1 MIGVAIKGLLGRK
14 LRAVLTGFAIVLG
27 VAMISGAFV
36 LTDTLGKSFD
46 SIFNESYKA
55 TDAVI
60 SSKAAVGSSTSNDE
74 APAFAAD
81 VLTEVE
87 ALPGVRVAQ
96 GSIEDH
102 SRLVNAD
109 GNGIGSADE
118 GIAFG
123 IAASTANESLNP
135 LKLVTGQWPRGDGQ
149 IAVDKS
155 TADKQNFTVGQTV
168 GAFGEGPIQDYRIS
182 GIVRFGSVG
191 SIGKTTIT
199 VFDLATAQSLFN
211 KLDKF
216 DTIRVGAKKGVSDAA
231 LVRQITPL
239 LSKTTQVKS
248 ASDQAAADSSET
260 QDGLNIIKYA
270 LLGFAGIALFVGSF
284 VIANT
289 LAITVAQRMRELAT
303 LRTLGASRR
312 QVLNSVIL
320 ESVIVGLLGSILG
333 LFLGVG
339 IAVGLTALLKATGV
353 DLPDHSLVL
362 SMRTVVVSIGVG
374 TLISLLAS
382 LRPAVRATRVEPIA
396 AVREG
401 AVMPVSRFAQYAVP
415 AAAVIGAA
423 SIALFSYGVFAGG
436 VDIKTRMILL
446 IIGVVLMFVGVAMI
460 ATRIVR
466 PLAYVLGAPGARFG
480 GSAGSLARE
489 NAVRNPARTAS
500 TAAAVMIGLAL
511 ITFVAVIGQ
520 GFKSSFTDA
529 VNTLFVADYSVSG
542 GANGD
547 PLTNKAADAVA
558 TAPGVT
564 AVSQMRSGEA
574 RVGGKT
580 VFVTGVDESL
590 PNVVNMTW
598 KTGSNTVPEQLGTTG
613 AFVLDQYAD
622 DNSLT
627 VGSPLAIQTPTGT
640 TIRVHVTG
648 ILDPPKGGS
657 PFGEIS
663 VSNATFD
670 ASFADHDNLYTFVN
684 IRGGPSEAN
693 TAALNKSLAAF
704 PAAVVETRDEFRN
717 SRTSNIT
724 QSLQILYALLGLS
737 VIVSLFGVIN
747 TLVLSVF
754 ERTRELG
761 MLRAIG
767 MTRRQIRRM
776 IRHESIVTALIGATL
791 GIGVGM
797 FLAVLTTT
805 ALSKYGVVFA
815 VPYATLVVFVGIAI
829 LAGILA
835 AILPARRASKLN
847 ILNAL
852 QYE

>member
-14 LRAVLTGFAIVLG
+14 LRATLTGFAIVLG

-46 SIFNESYKA
+46 GIFNESYKA

-60 SSKAAVGSSTSNDE
+60 SSKAAVGSSTGNDN
-74 APAFAAD
+74 APAFPAD
-81 VLTEVE
+81 VLAKVQT
-87 ALPGVRVAQ
+87 LPGVRVAQ

-102 SRLVNAD
+102 SRLVNS
-109 GNGIGSADE
+109 NGDAIGSADE
-118 GIAFG
+118 GVAFG
-123 IAASTANESLNP
+123 IAASTADESLNP
-135 LKLVTGQWPRGDGQ
+135 LKLVTGDWPRGGGQ

-155 TADKQNFTVGQTV
+155 TADKQHFSVGQTV
-168 GAFGEGPIQDYRIS
+168 GAFGEGPIEDYRIS

-199 VFDLATAQSLFN
+199 VFDLSTAQRLF
-211 KLDKF
+211 DKVGRF
-216 DTIRVGAKKGVSDAA
+216 DAIRVGAKPGVSDAE

-239 LSKTTQVKS
+239 LSNTTQVKS
-248 ASDQAAADSSET
+248 ATDQAAADSHET
-260 QDGLNIIKYA
+260 QAGLNIIKYA

-312 QVLNSVIL
+312 QVLGSVIL
-320 ESVIVGLLGSILG
+320 ESLVVGLLGSILG

-353 DLPDHSLVL
+353 DLPSHSLVF
-362 SMRTVVVSIGVG
+362 SPRTIVVSLGVG
-374 TLISLLAS
+374 TLISLLSS

-401 AVMPVSRFAQYAVP
+401 AVMPASRFARYAVP
-415 AAAVIGAA
+415 TSAVVGAV
-423 SIALFSYGVFAGG
+423 SVALFSYGVFAGG
-436 VDIKTRMILL
+436 VDIKTRMIMLVL
-446 IIGVVLMFVGVAMI
+446 GVLLMFVGVAMI

-466 PLAYVLGAPGARFG
+466 PLAFVLGAPGARFG
-480 GSAGSLARE
+480 GSPGRLARE
-489 NAVRNPARTAS
+489 NAVRAPARTAS

-529 VNTLFVADYSVSG
+529 VDTLFIADYSVSA

-547 PLTNKAADAVA
+547 PLTSKAADAVA

-580 VFVTGVDESL
+580 VSVTGVDGSA
-590 PNVVNMTW
+590 PKVIDITW
-598 KTGSNTVPEQLGTTG
+598 AKGSSTVPAQLGTTG
-613 AFVLDQYAD
+613 AFVIDQYAD
-622 DNSLT
+622 DHSLT
-627 VGSPLAIQTPTGT
+627 VGSPLTLATPAGK
-640 TIRVHVTG
+640 TIHVHVTG
-648 ILDPPKGGS
+648 IVDPPKGGS

-663 VSNATFD
+663 VSKATFD
-670 ASFADHDNLYTFVN
+670 GAFATHDNEFTFVN

-693 TAALNKSLAAF
+693 TAALEKSLAAF
-704 PAAVVETRDEFRN
+704 PAAKVETRDEFRN
-717 SRTSNIT
+717 SRTKDLNQT
-724 QSLQILYALLGLS
+724 LQILYALLGLS
-737 VIVSLFGVIN
+737 VIVSLFGVVN

-767 MTRRQIRRM
+767 MTRRQVRRM

-797 FLAVLTTT
+797 FLAVLTTA

-815 VPYATLVVFVGIAI
+815 VPYGTLVVFVGIAI
-829 LAGILA
+829 LAGMLA
-835 AILPARRASKLN
+835 AILPARRASRLN

>member
-1 MIGVAIKGLLGRK
+1 MIGVALKGLLGRK
-14 LRAVLTGFAIVLG
+14 LRATLTGFAIVLG

-46 SIFNESYKA
+46 GIFNESYKA

-60 SSKAAVGSSTSNDE
+60 SSKAVVGSDTGSE
-74 APAFAAD
+74 APAFGDD
-81 VLTEVE
+81 VLSQVQ

-96 GSIEDH
+96 GSIEDKT
-102 SRLVNAD
+102 RLVDSDGDAIGNA
-109 GNGIGSADE
+109 GE

-123 IAASTANESLNP
+123 IPPSADQSLNP
-135 LKLVTGQWPRGDGQ
+135 LKLVTGQWPQGDGQ

-155 TADKQNFTVGQTV
+155 TADKEHFRVGQTV
-168 GAFGEGPIQDYRIS
+168 GAFGEGPIRDYRIS

-199 VFDLATAQSLFN
+199 VFDLATAQTLFDKVG
-211 KLDKF
+211 KL
-216 DTIRVGAKKGVSDAA
+216 DTIRVGANPGVSDAE
-231 LVRQITPL
+231 LVKQITPL
-239 LSKTTQVKS
+239 LSQTTQVKS
-248 ASDQAAADSSET
+248 ATAQAAADSSET

-303 LRTLGASRR
+303 LRTLGATRR
-312 QVLNSVIL
+312 QILGSVIL
-320 ESVIVGLLGSILG
+320 ESVVVGLLGSVIG

-339 IAVGLTALLKATGV
+339 IAAGLTALLKATGV

-362 SMRTVVVSIGVG
+362 SMRTIVVSLGVG
-374 TLISLLAS
+374 TLIALLAS

-401 AVMPVSRFAQYAVP
+401 AVMPASRFARYAVP
-415 AAAVIGAA
+415 TSAVVGTA
-423 SIALFSYGVFAGG
+423 SIALFSYGVFASD
-436 VDIKTRMILL
+436 VDIKTRMVTLVA
-446 IIGVVLMFVGVAMI
+446 GVLLMFVGVAMI

-466 PLAYVLGAPGARFG
+466 PLAFVLGAPGARFG
-480 GSAGSLARE
+480 GSAGKLARE
-489 NAVRNPARTAS
+489 NAVRNPSRTAS

-520 GFKSSFTDA
+520 GLKSSFSDA
-529 VNTLFVADYSVSG
+529 VNTLFVADYSVSA

-547 PLTNKAADAVA
+547 PLTSKAADAVA
-558 TAPGVT
+558 TAPGVS

-574 RVGGKT
+574 KVGGKT
-580 VFVTGVDESL
+580 IFVTGVDASL
-590 PNVVNMTW
+590 TKVVDVEW
-598 KTGSNTVPEQLGTTG
+598 KSGSNAVPAELGTTG
-613 AFVLDQYAD
+613 AFVVERYAD
-622 DNSLT
+622 DNSLK
-627 VGSPLAIQTPTGT
+627 VGSPLAIETPTGQV
-640 TIRVHVTG
+640 IRVHVTG
-648 ILDPPKGGS
+648 IVDPPKGGS
-657 PFGEIS
+657 PFGEVSI
-663 VSNATFD
+663 SNAAFD
-670 ASFADHDNLYTFVN
+670 ASFANHDNEFTFVN
-684 IRGGPSEAN
+684 VDGGPSEAN
-693 TAALNKSLAAF
+693 TAVLEKSLAGF
-704 PAAVVETRDEFRN
+704 PAAVVETRDEFRT
-717 SRTSNIT
+717 SRTSDIT
-724 QSLQILYALLGLS
+724 QTLQILYALLGLS

-767 MTRRQIRRM
+767 MTRRQVRRM
-776 IRHESIVTALIGATL
+776 IRHESIVTALIGAAL

-805 ALSKYGVVFA
+805 ALSQYGVVFS
-815 VPYATLVVFVGIAI
+815 VPYGTLVVFVGIAI
-829 LAGILA
+829 LAGMLA
-835 AILPARRASKLN
+835 AILPARRASRLN
-847 ILNAL
+847 VLEAL

>member
-14 LRAVLTGFAIVLG
+14 LRATLTAFAIVLG
-27 VAMISGAFV
+27 VAMISGAFI

-46 SIFNESYKA
+46 SIFNESYKS

-60 SSKAAVGSSTSNDE
+60 SSKPAVGSSTQSDA

-81 VLTEVE
+81 VLTHVQ
-87 ALPGVRVAQ
+87 ALPGVHSAQ
-96 GSIEDH
+96 GSIEDKA
-102 SRLVNAD
+102 RLVSPD
-109 GNGIGSADE
+109 GGAIGSADE
-118 GIAFG
+118 GIALG
-123 IAASTANESLNP
+123 IPAAAADQSLNP
-135 LKLVTGQWPRGDGQ
+135 MKLVTGQWPTGDGQ
-149 IAVDKS
+149 IAIDKS
-155 TADKQNFTVGQTV
+155 TADRHHFTVGETV
-168 GAFGEGPIQDYRIS
+168 GAFGDGPVVNYRIS

-199 VFDLATAQSLFN
+199 VFDLPTAQRLFDKVG
-211 KLDKF
+211 KLDV
-216 DTIRVGAKKGVSDAA
+216 IRVDADPGVAPA
-231 LVRQITPL
+231 QLVREITPL

-248 ASDQAAADSSET
+248 ASAQAASDSSET
-260 QDGLNIIKYA
+260 QDGLNVIKYA

-312 QVLNSVIL
+312 QVLGSVIL
-320 ESVIVGLLGSILG
+320 ESVVVGLLGSIIG
-333 LFLGVG
+333 LFLGLG

-362 SMRTVVVSIGVG
+362 SMRTIVVSIGLG
-374 TLISLLAS
+374 TLVSLLAS

-401 AVMPVSRFAQYAVP
+401 AVMPASRFARYAPATSAIVG
-415 AAAVIGAA
+415 AAAV
-423 SIALFSYGVFAGG
+423 ALFSYGVLASGVEIKARLFVLVAG
-436 VDIKTRMILL
+436 VL
-446 IIGVVLMFVGVAMI
+446 LMFVAVSMI

-466 PLAYVLGAPGARFG
+466 PLAFVLGAPGARFG

-489 NAVRNPARTAS
+489 NAVRAPARTAS

-529 VNTLFVADYSVSG
+529 VNTLFLADYSVSAG
-542 GANGD
+542 SNGQ
-547 PLTNKAADAVA
+547 PLTNRAADAVA
-558 TAPGVT
+558 AAPGVT

-574 RVGGKT
+574 KVGGKT
-580 VFVTGVDESL
+580 VFVSGVDRSL
-590 PNVVNMTW
+590 TKVVDIHW
-598 KTGSNTVPEQLGTTG
+598 KSGSNSVPAELGTSG
-613 AFVLDQYAD
+613 AFVLDRYAT
-622 DNSLT
+622 DNSLK
-627 VGSPLAIQTPTGT
+627 VGSPLAIETPTGK
-640 TIRVHVTG
+640 TIRVHVAG
-648 ILDPPKGGS
+648 IVDPPKGGS
-657 PFGEIS
+657 PFGEVS
-663 VSNATFD
+663 VSDATFD
-670 ASFADHDNLYTFVN
+670 ASFANHENEFTFVN
-684 IRGGPSEAN
+684 IRGGPSDAN
-693 TAALNKSLAAF
+693 TATLEKSLTAF
-704 PAAVVETRDEFRN
+704 PAAVVETRDEFRT
-717 SRTSNIT
+717 SRTKDLNQT
-724 QSLQILYALLGLS
+724 LQILYALLGLS

-767 MTRRQIRRM
+767 MTRRQVRRM
-776 IRHESIVTALIGATL
+776 IRHESIVTALIGAAL

-815 VPYATLVVFVGIAI
+815 VPYGTLVVFVGIAI

-835 AILPARRASKLN
+835 AILPARRASRLN
-847 ILNAL
+847 ILDAL